1 MALMIRPCLLA
12 GAALLLGGCVAV
24 TVNVNFPQDSIDGAA
39 AAIEDRVRTP
49 APAAAPASVP
59 APGGRLGPA
68 LRSSR
73 ARPDSVVM
81 QTWTSFAGPGVAH
94 AESIRRDIRT
104 RTPEV
109 QALVESR
116 KSRYPQLAAAMAA
129 GCVGERSDGLVAARP
144 ARACPPD
151 LESLLA
157 AENHDRTRLFTTI
170 VAQNGMP
177 AADVARVHAGFARRN
192 RERAPTGTWIQGEA
206 GDWLRK

>member
-1 MALMIRPCLLA
+1 MIRPWLLA

-24 TVNVNFPQDSIDGAA
+24 TVNVNFPQDTIDGAA
-39 AAIEDRVRTP
+39 SAIEDRVRTP
-49 APAAAPASVP
+49 APASAPAR
-59 APGGRLGPA
+59 GGRLEPA

-81 QTWTSFAGPGVAH
+81 QTWTSFTGPGVAH
-94 AESIRRDIRT
+94 AEPIRRDIRT

-116 KSRYPQLAAAMAA
+116 KSRYPRLAAAMVA
-129 GCVGERSDGLVAARP
+129 GCVAERSDGLVESRP

-151 LESLLA
+151 LESLVT

-177 AADVARVHAGFARRN
+177 AADVTRVQAGFARRN
-192 RERAPTGTWIQGEA
+192 RERAPAGTWIQADG
-206 GDWLRK
+206 GDWIRK

>member
-1 MALMIRPCLLA
+1 MIRPCLLA

-39 AAIEDRVRTP
+39 SAIEDRVRTP
-49 APAAAPASVP
+49 APASAP

-68 LRSSR
+68 LRSTG
-73 ARPDSVVM
+73 ARLDSVGV
-81 QTWTSFAGPGVAH
+81 QTWASFAGPGVAH
-94 AESIRRDIRT
+94 AESMRRDIRS

-116 KSRYPQLAAAMAA
+116 KSRYPRLVAAMVA
-129 GCVGERSDGLVAARP
+129 GCVGERSDGLVTAGP
-144 ARACPPD
+144 ASACPPD

-177 AADVARVHAGFARRN
+177 VADVARVQAGFARRN
-192 RERAPTGTWIQGEA
+192 RERAPAGTWIQADG
-206 GDWLRK
+206 GDWIRK

>member
-1 MALMIRPCLLA
+1 MIRPCLLA

-49 APAAAPASVP
+49 APA
-59 APGGRLGPA
+59 GRLGPA

-73 ARPDSVVM
+73 ARPDSVDM

-94 AESIRRDIRT
+94 AEPIRRDIRT

-116 KSRYPQLAAAMAA
+116 KSRYPRLAAAMVA
-129 GCVGERSDGLVAARP
+129 GCVGERWDGLVARRP
-144 ARACPPD
+144 ASACPPD

-157 AENHDRTRLFTTI
+157 AENHDRTRLFATI

-177 AADVARVHAGFARRN
+177 ATDLARVQAGFARRN
-192 RERAPTGTWIQGEA
+192 RERAPAGTWIQGEA

>member
-1 MALMIRPCLLA
+1 MIRPCLLA

-49 APAAAPASVP
+49 APAAAPA
-59 APGGRLGPA
+59 PGGRLGPA

-73 ARPDSVVM
+73 ARPDSVDM

-94 AESIRRDIRT
+94 AEPIRRDIRT

-116 KSRYPQLAAAMAA
+116 KSRYPRLAAAMVA
-129 GCVGERSDGLVAARP
+129 GCVGERWDGLVAGRP
-144 ARACPPD
+144 VSACSPD

-157 AENHDRTRLFTTI
+157 AENHDRTRLFATI

-177 AADVARVHAGFARRN
+177 ATDLARVQAGFARRN
-192 RERAPTGTWIQGEA
+192 RERAPAGTWIQGQA